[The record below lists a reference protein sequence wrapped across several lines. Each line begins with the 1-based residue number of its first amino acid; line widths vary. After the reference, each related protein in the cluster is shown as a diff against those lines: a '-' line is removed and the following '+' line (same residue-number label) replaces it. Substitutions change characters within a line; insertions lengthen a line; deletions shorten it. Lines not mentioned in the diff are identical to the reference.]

1 MFRLLFVLFILIPIL
16 EIYLLIQVGGVI
28 GALPTVLIVIATA
41 AIGAFLLRLQSIATL
56 QRVQTTLS
64 QGEMPAIELMEAV
77 ILLVCGALLLTPGF
91 FTDALGFL
99 GLLPYTRRLFI
110 FWLIKR
116 IKIKGM
122 GMHASDPRTPS
133 NPSHPKTIEGEYRRE
148 D

>member
-1 MFRLLFVLFILIPIL
+1 MFRLLFILFILVPIL
-16 EIYLLIQVGGVI
+16 EIYLLIQIGSII

-41 AIGAFLLRLQSIATL
+41 VIGAFLLRWQGISTL
-56 QRVQTTLS
+56 QRMQTTLN
-64 QGEMPAIELMEAV
+64 QGQMPATELMEAI

-116 IKIKGM
+116 IGI
-122 GMHASDPRTPS
+122 HASASGAPNNS
-133 NPSHPKTIEGEYRRE
+133 SSPKIIEGEYRRE

>member
-1 MFRLLFVLFILIPIL
+1 MFRLLFMLFILIPIL
-16 EIYLLIQVGGVI
+16 EIYLLIQIGSII

-41 AIGAFLLRLQSIATL
+41 VIGAFLLKWQGISTL
-56 QRVQTTLS
+56 QRMQTTLN
-64 QGEMPAIELMEAV
+64 QGAIPATELIEAI

-91 FTDALGFL
+91 FTDAFGFL

-116 IKIKGM
+116 IGIR
-122 GMHASDPRTPS
+122 ASASGASR
-133 NPSHPKTIEGEYRRE
+133 NPSSPKIIEGEYRRE

>member
-16 EIYLLIQVGGVI
+16 EIYLLIQVGGII

-41 AIGAFLLRLQSIATL
+41 IIGAFLLRLQGISTL

-64 QGEMPAIELMEAV
+64 QGEIPAVELMEAV

-91 FTDALGFL
+91 FTDAVGFL

-116 IKIKGM
+116 IGI
-122 GMHASDPRTPS
+122 HASTPGVPRNHS
-133 NPSHPKTIEGEYRRE
+133 QPKIIEGEYRRE